1 MLLYVNNVLEETL
14 QDVKT
19 NEILKACA
27 RYL

>member
-19 NEILKACA
+19 DELLKACA

>member
-14 QDVKT
+14 QDIKT
-19 NEILKACA
+19 DEILKACA

>member
-1 MLLYVNNVLEETL
+1 MLLYVNNVHEETL
-14 QDVKT
+14 QNVKT

>member
-19 NEILKACA
+19 DEILKVCA